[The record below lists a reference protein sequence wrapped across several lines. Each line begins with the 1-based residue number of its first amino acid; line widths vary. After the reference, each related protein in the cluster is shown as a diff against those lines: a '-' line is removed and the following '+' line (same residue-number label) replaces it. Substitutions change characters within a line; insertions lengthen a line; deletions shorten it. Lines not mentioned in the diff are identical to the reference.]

1 MSTAAT
7 SVYEWTDLNWREI
20 EQQVWKLQKRIYQAS
35 GRGDAKAVHR
45 LQRLLMRSRSARL
58 FATRRVTQ
66 DNQGKKAAGVDGM
79 KSVSPPY
86 RVLRAENL
94 RLPSKAQPTRRVWI
108 PKPRSEERR
117 PLGIP
122 TMRDRAAQA
131 LAKLALDP
139 EWEARFEPNSY
150 GFRPGRSCHDAI
162 EAIFAAIRYG
172 PTYVLDADIAKCFDR
187 IDHEALLNKLNTYP
201 HLRRAIKAW
210 LKSGV
215 MEGET
220 LCPTTEG
227 TPQGGVIS
235 PLLANVALHGLEE
248 TIRGASCYGTGQNRP
263 TVIRYADDFVILH
276 RDATVIED
284 VREGVE
290 TWLTGMKL
298 ELKPSKTRVAHT
310 LDPYQGEQPGFDFL
324 GFSIRQHRVGKTH
337 SGTWMGRTTLGF
349 KTIISPSAENVA
361 DHRATMK
368 DVIKRGAM
376 ATPDQLVKRLNP
388 KARGWA
394 NYFSS
399 SVAQKTFSTMDHDLF
414 KLLWRWAKRRHPR
427 KNAHW
432 IGSKYWQHHGRR
444 NWTFGGK
451 DGRESLLW
459 YADTPIRRHTKVKG
473 TRSPYEGDWTY
484 WATRLGRHPE
494 VPASMAKLLKKQQG
508 KCAWC
513 GLYFKDGNDLIESDH
528 IVAKSQGGTNG
539 YENRQALH
547 RHCHDQK
554 TARDILAVGG
564 AQDNGRHAEEPCAA
578 KVASTVLETSR
589 CGDAST

>member
-7 SVYEWTDLNWREI
+7 PVYEWKDLNWREI
-20 EQQVWKLQKRIYQAS
+20 EQRVWKLQKRIYRAS
-35 GRGDAKAVHR
+35 GRGDTKAVHR

-58 FATRRVTQ
+58 LATRRVTQ
-66 DNQGKKAAGVDGM
+66 DNQGKKTAGVDGV
-79 KSVSPPY
+79 KSVPPPY
-86 RVLRAENL
+86 RLLLADNL

-108 PKPRSEERR
+108 PKPRSEEKR

-131 LAKLALDP
+131 LAKLALEP

-162 EAIFAAIRYG
+162 EAIFIAIRYG
-172 PTYVLDADIAKCFDR
+172 PKHVLDADIAKCFDR
-187 IDHEALLNKLNTYP
+187 IDHDALLTKLHTYP
-201 HLRRAIKAW
+201 RLRRAIKAW

-215 MEGET
+215 MDGET
-220 LCPTTEG
+220 LFPTTEG

-248 TIRGASCYGTGQNRP
+248 TIRGAARYGTGQNRP

-276 RDATVIED
+276 RDAAVIAD
-284 VREGVE
+284 VRDGVE
-290 TWLTGMKL
+290 TWLKGMKL

-310 LDPYQGEQPGFDFL
+310 LEPYQGEQPGFDFL

-337 SGTWMGRTTLGF
+337 SGTWMGRTPLGF
-349 KTIISPSAENVA
+349 KTIISPSPESVA
-361 DHRATMK
+361 AHRAMMK
-368 DVIKRGAM
+368 EVIKRGTR
-376 ATPDQLVKRLNP
+376 ATQDQLVQRLNP

-394 NYFSS
+394 KYFST
-399 SVAQKTFSTMDHDLF
+399 SVARQTFNTADHELF

-432 IGSKYWQHHGRR
+432 IAGKYWRHAGRR
-444 NWTFGGK
+444 HWTFGGK

-459 YADTPIRRHTKVKG
+459 YADTPVRRHTKVQG
-473 TRSPYEGDWTY
+473 TRSPYDGEWTY

-494 VPASMAKLLKKQQG
+494 VPASVAKLLKKQQG

-513 GLYFKDGNDLIESDH
+513 GLYFKEGSDLVESDH
-528 IVAKSQGGTNG
+528 IVPTSQGGMDS

-547 RHCHDQK
+547 KHCHDQK
-554 TARDILAVGG
+554 TARDIRAARG
-564 AQDNGRHAEEPCAA
+564 AQDKGHRAEEPCAV

-589 CGDAST
+589 YGDVST